1 MIGMLEVANM
11 GYLWAFLAAGGLCV
25 LAQLLYEYTKWTP
38 AHILVLFVVTG
49 AILEGLGVYPWFQRW
64 AGGGALVPVSGF
76 GASVTRGVVLGGR
89 DMGWEGL
96 FSGVFE
102 FTGLGLAAAIIT
114 GFIIALIAA
123 PKE

>member
-1 MIGMLEVANM
+1 M
-11 GYLWAFLAAGGLCV
+11 GYVWAFLASGLVCV

-38 AHILVLFVVTG
+38 AHVLVLLTVTG
-49 AILEGLGVYPWFQRW
+49 AILEGLGVYRLFQNW

-76 GASVTRGVVLGGR
+76 GASIARGVVAEGQR
-89 DMGWEGL
+89 MGWEGL

-102 FTGLGLAAAIIT
+102 YTGLGLAAAIIA
-114 GFIIALIAA
+114 GFFIALVAK